1 MKRTYLFIM
10 GILCLYPS
18 IFHAQNSSL
27 YYLDKQTIDSPVE
40 HITVRDKFPETV
52 FNGYCFLL
60 LKFKKIPKN
69 YIHKKLLLHKII
81 LLKYISNKTY
91 LAQIPDTS
99 KLRQLHDI
107 DITAILSP
115 NPQSKINL
123 TLVHTKTEEHTQADE
138 QVQIVARY
146 SGGNQA
152 LSALSA
158 FQIEH
163 IDTDK
168 QLITLN
174 IYWSDIDKLA
184 ALPFIHSIA
193 PSLPAPIYTA
203 HNGRGQHHIDYVQRI
218 EGLTGKN
225 VTVGIGDRGRFEHI
239 DGQHRTINYDTLID
253 YHGSLISGV
262 IGGSGNIRES
272 WRGMAPACNLLTTA
286 AQQVLDSLP
295 VYYANHDVVLT
306 NNSYKFNSF
315 FCHEMAL
322 YNLYSGLLDD
332 QLMAYPEVMHVF
344 SAANDALVNTNGCNG
359 YPPKY
364 QTVASFYNAGKN
376 PLTVAGIRY
385 DNKPYASSG
394 RGPTVD
400 GRIKPEI
407 TAKALN
413 VYGAASITG
422 NFNKYTGGNGVSF
435 AVPFVVGTMALMYE
449 QYNKIYGQHPSG
461 ALVKSIACNSADDIG
476 NPGPDYTYGFGRI
489 NAKAAIEVIKNGQFY
504 SDSLSHN
511 EIKTHTISM
520 PAGVRELRV
529 MLYWHDEAGSE
540 TAPKMLINDLDIS
553 LTTPDSTSYLPWV
566 LDPSPTGCT
575 LNATRSID
583 TLNNIEQITLSN
595 PAEGDYTIQVK
606 GSLLP
611 FGKKEF
617 FVNYTFKKENII
629 FSYPI
634 GNDGIRAE
642 ERTHLYWTAMG
653 DSSTFSL
660 AYSLNDGIDWIPI
673 KDSILGTNR
682 YYQWAVPDV
691 FSDQARLKI
700 ERNNEVVISERFS
713 ISERPVV
720 TITPYC
726 NEAADVCWNQVPGA
740 EKYVV
745 YQLLPTDTFMQAI
758 DTIYDLCYRAEI
770 VDTLTYWYS
779 VRAVFNHG
787 QSGERAYARKVEGA
801 FISSQKI
808 DIQIDMLL
816 EGPYMDSTDLM
827 RTALHDLKLLPAQS
841 YGLPAGQPY
850 NIPPWNYSGTEG
862 TAFSSATYDLIAIQN
877 DSLSVVDWVLVT
889 FGTDVLFIDILEQ
902 RAALLLENGRLFFPD
917 PTPCL
922 PDDVPIY
929 IRVQH
934 RNHIAAISAQAVE
947 ITANVLAYDFSA
959 ENSYNFNG
967 ISAGQ
972 KEVRAGVWALF
983 AGDSSQ
989 ADNLEGYD
997 INGKDKAYWSEE
1009 NGIFGRY
1016 LNADFNLNGTTDGAD
1031 KVFWSNNNGTYSNV
1045 IKE

>member
-1 MKRTYLFIM
+1 MKRTCLFIM
-10 GILCLYPS
+10 GMLCLYPS
-18 IFHAQNSSL
+18 MFHAQNLSS
-27 YYLDKQTIDSPVE
+27 YYVDKQIIDTQTE
-40 HITVRDKFPETV
+40 HIAIKEKFPETI
-52 FNGYCFLL
+52 FSGSCFLL
-60 LKFKKIPKN
+60 LKLKKIPDN
-69 YIHKKLLLHKII
+69 YIHKKLLSHKII
-81 LLKYISNKTY
+81 LLKYISNNTY
-91 LAQIPDTS
+91 LAQLPDTT
-99 KLRQLHDI
+99 KLHQLRDM
-107 DITAILSP
+107 DITTFLSP
-115 NPQSKINL
+115 LPQSKINPS
-123 TLVHTKTEEHTQADE
+123 LVHTKTTEHTQADK

-146 SGGNQA
+146 SGGNHA

-158 FQIEH
+158 FQIEY
-163 IDTDK
+163 IDTEK

-174 IYWSDIDKLA
+174 IHWSDIDKLA

-193 PSLPAPIYTA
+193 PPLPAPIFTA
-203 HNGRGQHHIDYVQRI
+203 YNGRGQHHIDYVQGI

-272 WRGMAPACNLLTTA
+272 WRGVAPECNLLTTA

-295 VYYANHDVVLT
+295 VYYTNHDVVLT
-306 NNSYKFNSF
+306 NNSYKFNSS
-315 FCHEMAL
+315 FCHEIAL

-332 QLMAYPEVMHVF
+332 QLLAYPEVMHIF
-344 SAANDALVNTNGCNG
+344 SAANDALVNVNGCNG
-359 YPPKY
+359 YPPAY

-385 DNKPYASSG
+385 DNTPYASSG

-413 VYGAASITG
+413 VYGAASING
-422 NFNKYTGGNGVSF
+422 NFNKYTGANGVSF

-449 QYNKIYGQHPSG
+449 QYNNIYNQNPSG
-461 ALVKSIACNSADDIG
+461 ALMKSIACNSADDIG

-511 EIKTHTISM
+511 EIKTQTISVPSGM
-520 PAGVRELRV
+520 RELRV

-540 TAPKMLINDLDIS
+540 TASKMLVNDLDIS
-553 LTTPDSTSYLPWV
+553 LTTPDGTNYLPWV
-566 LDPSPTGCT
+566 LDPSPTGCA
-575 LNATRSID
+575 LNATRGID
-583 TLNNIEQITLSN
+583 TLNNIEQITLNN
-595 PAEGDYTIQVK
+595 PMEGNYTIQVK
-606 GSLLP
+606 GNLLP
-611 FGKKEF
+611 FGKKAF
-617 FVNYTFKKENII
+617 FINYTFKKENII

-634 GNDGIRAE
+634 GNDGIRAD
-642 ERTHLYWTAMG
+642 ERAHLYWTATG

-673 KDSILGTNR
+673 EDNISGTER
-682 YYQWAVPDV
+682 HYQWAVPDV

-726 NEAADVCWNQVPGA
+726 NEAADVCWNEVPGA

-745 YQLLPTDTFMQAI
+745 YELLPTDTFMQAI
-758 DTIYDLCYRAEI
+758 DTIYGLCYRAEI

-779 VRAVFNHG
+779 VRAIFNHG
-787 QSGERAYARKVEGA
+787 QSGERAYARKIDGT
-801 FISSQKI
+801 FIASQNI
-808 DIQIDMLL
+808 DIQIDVLL
-816 EGPYMDSTDLM
+816 EGAYSNTTKLM
-827 RTALHDLKLLPAQS
+827 HTALNDLKLLPAQS
-841 YGLPAGQPY
+841 YGLPPGQPY
-850 NIPPWNYSGTEG
+850 SIAPWNYAGTEG
-862 TAFSSATYDLIAIQN
+862 TTFSSATYELIAIQN

-889 FGTDVLFIDILEQ
+889 FSTDILCTDILEQ
-902 RAALLLENGRLFFPD
+902 RAALLLENGRLFFP
-917 PTPCL
+917 TPIRCL
-922 PDDVPIY
+922 SDDAPIY

-934 RNHIAAISAQAVE
+934 RNHIAAISAQAIMV
-947 ITANVLAYDFSA
+947 INNTLTYDFSA

-967 ISAGQ
+967 NSAGQ
-972 KEVRAGVWALF
+972 KEVSTGVWTLF
-983 AGDSSQ
+983 AGDSTQ
-989 ADNLEGYD
+989 ADNLDGYD

-1009 NGIFGRY
+1009 NGVFGRY
-1016 LNADFNLNGTTDGAD
+1016 LNTDFNLNGTTDGAD
-1031 KVFWSNNNGTYSNV
+1031 KVFWGKNNGTYSNV
-1045 IKE
+1045 SK